1 MHLHPT
7 LCTPLSVLQL
17 SATSPNT
24 THTSLSVGDQT
35 DRGLQ
40 QCKKHH
46 TEDGH
51 TAETHPGMAG
61 GKQGSLHRTRG

>member
-1 MHLHPT
+1 M
-7 LCTPLSVLQL
+7 PLLLNNAVNASP
-17 SATSPNT
+17 PNT

-35 DRGLQ
+35 DRGFE
-40 QCKKHH
+40 QCKEHH

-61 GKQGSLHRTRG
+61 GKQGSLHRT